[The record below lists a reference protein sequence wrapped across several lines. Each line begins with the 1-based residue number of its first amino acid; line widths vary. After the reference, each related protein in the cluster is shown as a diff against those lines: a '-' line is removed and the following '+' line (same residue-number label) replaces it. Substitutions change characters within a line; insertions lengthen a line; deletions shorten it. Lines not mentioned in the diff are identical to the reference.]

1 MLKYQKLAKINKLT
15 FQIIIIVVVVFV
27 VVVIIITTV
36 KIAWASVKN

>member
-27 VVVIIITTV
+27 VVIIITTV